1 MRDIAGMSI
10 LITGGGSGLG
20 AGAARY
26 FCDRGARVTICGRRK
41 EKVDAVA
48 HSIGPGCN
56 AVQADITID
65 ADRRRL
71 VESAAKHGGG
81 LDALLNNA
89 GNMYR
94 GSLEELDEQKLLEVF
109 HTNVIS
115 GMMLTGLCTGHLSER
130 EGAVIFMGSTHNRR
144 AFPGASA
151 YASTK
156 GAVET
161 LSRVLAAEL
170 GAKNIRVN
178 CVASGAVLTEINQRS
193 GFVTDEEAKA
203 RLESVVEMQPLKRLG
218 TVEEIAEAIAYL
230 ICSDWTTGALIDVD
244 GGLALGLTHA

>member
-1 MRDIAGMSI
+1 MSI

-20 AGAARY
+20 AGAAGY
-26 FCDRGARVTICGRRK
+26 FCERGARVTICGRRK
-41 EKVDAVA
+41 DKVDEVA
-48 HSIGPGCN
+48 NAIGSECN
-56 AVQADITID
+56 AVRADITID

-71 VESAAKHGGG
+71 VAAAVEHGGG

-94 GSLEELDEQKLLEVF
+94 GSLEELDEQKLLNIF

-115 GMMLTGLCTGHLSER
+115 GMLLTGLCSEHLSKR
-130 EGAVIFMGSTHNRR
+130 KGAVIFMGSTHNRR

-170 GAKNIRVN
+170 GPKDIRVN

-193 GFVTDEEAKA
+193 GFVTDEEAKD
-203 RLESVVEMQPLKRLG
+203 RLEAVVEMQPLKRLG

-230 ICSDWTTGALIDVD
+230 ICSEWTTGALIDVD

>member
-1 MRDIAGMSI
+1 MRDIDGMSI

-20 AGAARY
+20 AGAAKY

-48 HSIGPGCN
+48 TAIGPVCH
-56 AVQADITID
+56 ALQADITNE

-71 VESAAKHGGG
+71 VAAAVKHGGG

-94 GSLEELDEQKLLEVF
+94 GSLEELDEQKLLDIF
-109 HTNVIS
+109 HTNVVS
-115 GMMLTGLCTGHLSER
+115 AMMLTGICTEHLSAR

-161 LSRVLAAEL
+161 LARVLAAEL

-193 GFVTDEEAKA
+193 GFVTEEDAKG
-203 RLESVVEMQPLKRLG
+203 RLEAVVEMQPLKRLG
-218 TVEEIAEAIAYL
+218 TAEEIAEAIAYL
-230 ICSDWTTGALIDVD
+230 ICSEWTTGALIDVD